1 MAKNIEFSAE
11 EMSELHA
18 FYTMEMEKAEL
29 RLKAIKSI
37 IAKIGSAPLKR
48 GPKPSVQ
55 KQLNNEV
62 ASELVELNKTKVAG
76 RKPGRPAKAKS
87 INAEPKIKK
96 RPGRPAK
103 VKSDIV
109 TLDLVASSD
118 VISVPKKRG
127 PKPGSKY
134 KKSSVK
140 KTRVTKTPK
149 AGITKT
155 ESKSPVSVKSST
167 SLLNVQDTPKKR
179 GPKPGTKYKKSA
191 VKKTRVSKTPK
202 LKLAKTENSKTVSVG
217 SSAANSSAQGS
228 TKKRGPKPGAKY
240 SKRSVESNPII
251 ELKTTSSQVKTKQSV
266 SKKSKPSKTPK
277 LAKNVTA
284 VKSSETVSAVVVSK
298 PTEINK
304 EIESLKNS
312 VAKLNKTKEVK
323 VAKAP
328 KAPKA
333 VVVKPTKTKA
343 VKVNNSAKKS
353 PVVKVKAPAK
363 VVAKV
368 ESKEPQA

>member
-55 KQLNNEV
+55 KQLSNEV

-76 RKPGRPAKAKS
+76 RKPGRPAKAKT
-87 INAEPKIKK
+87 INTEPKIAK

-109 TLDLVASSD
+109 TLDLVAKSD

-134 KKSSVK
+134 KKSAAK
-140 KTRVTKTPK
+140 KTRVAKTPK
-149 AGITKT
+149 AAIAKAETK
-155 ESKSPVSVKSST
+155 KPVAVKSST
-167 SLLNVQDTPKKR
+167 SILNAQDSPKKR
-179 GPKPGTKYKKSA
+179 GPKPGTKYKKSTA
-191 VKKTRVSKTPK
+191 KKTRVSKTPK
-202 LKLAKTENSKTVSVG
+202 VKLAKIDNAKAVSVKTTDAIVIAKD
-217 SSAANSSAQGS
+217 SP
-228 TKKRGPKPGAKY
+228 KKRGPKQGAKY
-240 SKRSVESNPII
+240 NKRTVEEKPLTEKKIDST
-251 ELKTTSSQVKTKQSV
+251 LVKTNIKKSV
-266 SKKSKPSKTPK
+266 STKSKSSKTPK
-277 LAKNVTA
+277 IAKKVIA
-284 VKSSETVSAVVVSK
+284 VKSPKTVSDIVASK
-298 PTEINK
+298 PSEINK

-312 VAKLNKTKEVK
+312 VAKLNKPKAVK
-323 VAKAP
+323 VTKVA
-328 KAPKA
+328 KA
-333 VVVKPTKTKA
+333 VVVKSTA
-343 VKVNNSAKKS
+343 VKLNNSSKKS
-353 PVVKVKAPAK
+353 PVVKVKAPSK
-363 VVAKV
+363 VVAKI
-368 ESKEPQA
+368 EAKEPQA

>member
-87 INAEPKIKK
+87 INAEPKITK

-109 TLDLVASSD
+109 TLDLGASSD
-118 VISVPKKRG
+118 VITVPKKRG

-134 KKSSVK
+134 KKSLAK

-149 AGITKT
+149 AVITKAEKKT
-155 ESKSPVSVKSST
+155 PVAVNSST
-167 SLLNVQDTPKKR
+167 SLLNAQDSPKKR

-191 VKKTRVSKTPK
+191 AKKARVSKTPK
-202 LKLAKTENSKTVSVG
+202 LKLAKTENSKSVSVE

-228 TKKRGPKPGAKY
+228 PKKRGPKPGAKY

-251 ELKTTSSQVKTKQSV
+251 ESKTNSSEVKTKQSV
-266 SKKSKPSKTPK
+266 SKKSKPSKSPK
-277 LAKNVTA
+277 VAKKITA
-284 VKSSETVSAVVVSK
+284 VKSSESVSAVVVSK
-298 PTEINK
+298 PTEIIK

-328 KAPKA
+328 KAI
-333 VVVKPTKTKA
+333 VVKPTKTKT
-343 VKVNNSAKKS
+343 VKVNKSVKKS

-368 ESKEPQA
+368 ESIKPQA